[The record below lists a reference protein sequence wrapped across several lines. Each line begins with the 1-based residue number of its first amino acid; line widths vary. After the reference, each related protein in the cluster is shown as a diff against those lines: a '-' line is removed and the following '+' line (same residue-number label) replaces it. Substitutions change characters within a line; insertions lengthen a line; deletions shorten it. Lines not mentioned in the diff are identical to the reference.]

1 MLRICT
7 ALLTV
12 VLGSGVGVAGT
23 GHDADEADRP
33 EPKVQPSAK
42 ASKASTAAK
51 AKKTKAR
58 KSRASRHKMV
68 GRVVMDDKLRQTPLL
83 PPSGKLHLK
92 IVNSHDDIQV
102 NIFNEDGSYNI
113 DALKQV
119 SHVLRCKRT
128 DTEKD
133 VEPRLVAI
141 LSHIYDHFGKPLEV
155 VSGYRNQR
163 NTGSYHYKGS
173 AGDIRIA
180 GVKPA
185 QIRSYAESLD
195 TGGMGIGIY
204 PKSGFVHVDVRIP
217 PSYRW
222 VDYSRSTPDS
232 PDKRPPRGFKRTR
245 KPLS

>member
-12 VLGSGVGVAGT
+12 VLGGGVGWAGT
-23 GHDADEADRP
+23 GHESDEAERP
-33 EPKVQPSAK
+33 EPRVETPAK
-42 ASKASTAAK
+42 AAKSVKATRSARV
-51 AKKTKAR
+51 R
-58 KSRASRHKMV
+58 KSRSSRHSKPA
-68 GRVVMDDKLRQTPLL
+68 GHVVMDDKLRQTPLG
-83 PPSGKLHLK
+83 PPSGKLQLK
-92 IVNSHDDIQV
+92 ILASHEDIEV
-102 NIFNEDGSYNI
+102 DIYNEDGSYNI
-113 DALKQV
+113 EALKQV

-128 DTEKD
+128 ESEKD
-133 VEPRLVAI
+133 VEPRLVTI

-173 AGDIRIA
+173 ASDIRIA
-180 GVKPA
+180 GVKPMT
-185 QIRSYAESLD
+185 IRNYADSLD

-222 VDYSRSTPDS
+222 TDYSRSNPDS
-232 PDKRPPRGFKRTR
+232 PDKRPPRGFKRSR
-245 KPLS
+245 KPVS